1 MLTIRRLAVL
11 LQRSGLPQICCSR
24 LPPAAIARRTLPRR
38 HLTTATPDTSEPEIP
53 PKPTRTPPV
62 APPAPDAS
70 FADLGVAETLCQNL
84 LADGS
89 ITEPSDFQ
97 RSVIP
102 RLIRG
107 QTMIITAET
116 GSGKTFAYLLPLLTR
131 YLGPNGRHAR
141 EEEKMNPLSPRIL
154 ILVPNRELCVQ
165 NLRVLHSLT
174 AGMGITATTFPPPP
188 SVLLSALTNPDIVVT
203 TAAAL
208 DRACKSPKLIN
219 QFLARTQ
226 ACVADEADW
235 IASDT
240 VGLRILQHVS
250 RVSKKRN
257 QSAAIQFVF
266 AAATLPPVLHKK
278 STTPREMI
286 QRLFASI
293 HKVSSK
299 HTHSPP
305 RGLVEEFLPVV
316 ESSSRPLTLEEEDR
330 VKCDALL
337 ALMLENAQKMAKD
350 PEHADKKWIVFCNDS
365 RRAKVVHAAVDAF
378 AASQSSP
385 ESGISITC
393 ELLYGAKLTANE
405 RSEKVLEFVSAGTG
419 PQPPDERKFRVL
431 VSTDLVA
438 RGVDFRDVT
447 TVVQV
452 DFPLDASAYLHRVGR
467 TARVGKQGRGKTCTL
482 HKTALV

>member
-1 MLTIRRLAVL
+1 
-11 LQRSGLPQICCSR
+11 
-24 LPPAAIARRTLPRR
+24 
-38 HLTTATPDTSEPEIP
+38 
-53 PKPTRTPPV
+53 
-62 APPAPDAS
+62 
-70 FADLGVAETLCQNL
+70 
-84 LADGS
+84 
-89 ITEPSDFQ
+89 
-97 RSVIP
+97 
-102 RLIRG
+102 
-107 QTMIITAET
+107 MIITAET

-467 TARVGKQGRGKTCTL
+467 TARVGKQGRAISFVTPPDEQLADLIRDAATGITDSPKL
-482 HKTALV
+482 QNPALAKLDNEEEAQSTWKAEAGLPEGVERLPLTGVMSRNRSFSTKLKRTERKIQNRIENAMLERPRIGQKKARWDKRDK

>member
-1 MLTIRRLAVL
+1 
-11 LQRSGLPQICCSR
+11 
-24 LPPAAIARRTLPRR
+24 
-38 HLTTATPDTSEPEIP
+38 
-53 PKPTRTPPV
+53 
-62 APPAPDAS
+62 
-70 FADLGVAETLCQNL
+70 
-84 LADGS
+84 
-89 ITEPSDFQ
+89 
-97 RSVIP
+97 
-102 RLIRG
+102 
-107 QTMIITAET
+107 MIITAET

-208 DRACKSPKLIN
+208 DKACKSPKLIN

-337 ALMLENAQKMAKD
+337 ALMLENVQKMATD

-385 ESGISITC
+385 ESGVSVTC

-419 PQPPDERKFRVL
+419 PQPTNERKFRVL

-467 TARVGKQGRGKTCTL
+467 TARVGKQGRAISFVTPPDEQLADLIRDAATGITDSPKL
-482 HKTALV
+482 QNPALAKPDNEEEAQATWKSEVGSPEGVERLPLTGVMSRNRSFSTKLKRTERKIQNRIENVMLEKPRIGQKKARWDKRGTQSRKEAQQ